1 MQCVCDNV
9 VMFPCALVMIHAYCS
24 RYRSMRVK
32 NATHDFLFAEFT
44 DVTVAADWS
53 YPPSGIQF
61 FEYYDMRSDPFQLHN
76 LWHTT
81 PLETQQILRDRLQE
95 LFTCQGNTCP

>member
-1 MQCVCDNV
+1 
-9 VMFPCALVMIHAYCS
+9 MFTDAYGF

-61 FEYYDMRSDPFQLHN
+61 VEYYDMRSDPYQLHN
-76 LWHTT
+76 LWHAT
-81 PLETQQILRDRLQE
+81 PVEMQRILHDRLQE
-95 LFTCQGNTCP
+95 LFICQGNTCP